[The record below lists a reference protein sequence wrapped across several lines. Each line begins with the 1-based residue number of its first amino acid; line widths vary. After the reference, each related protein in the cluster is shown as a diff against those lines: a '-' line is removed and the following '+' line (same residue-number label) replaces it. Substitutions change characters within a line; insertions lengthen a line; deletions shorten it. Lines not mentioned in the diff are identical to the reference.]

1 MSAAIDAIRLAS
13 TARLQGSAS
22 TAVFRVLLEALA
34 RPGRPLELPEL
45 AMDPRLPNALLL
57 PLALADLGTSFWVH
71 GLYDERER
79 KLAADVVRE
88 ATGARLAAPNVA
100 TFVVCLDGDPS
111 VPSRVRIGSELA
123 PEAGVKMAVQV
134 ENFAT
139 GAPISITGPGI
150 AEAFITTVGLDRAFL
165 KALRNRNQPPVG
177 IDTWVF
183 DRHHR
188 VLALPRSTRI
198 GVVDDAAREGVN

>member
-22 TAVFRVLLEALA
+22 TVVFRVLLEALA

-165 KALRNRNQPPVG
+165 KALRNRNQPPAG

-198 GVVDDAAREGVN
+198 GVVDDVAREGVN

>member
-134 ENFAT
+134 ENFAA
-139 GAPISITGPGI
+139 GAPINITGPGI

-165 KALRNRNQPPVG
+165 KALRNRNQPPAG

-198 GVVDDAAREGVN
+198 GVVDDVAREGVN

>member
-1 MSAAIDAIRLAS
+1 MSSGMDAIRLAS
-13 TARLQGSAS
+13 TARLQGKAS

-34 RPGRPLELPEL
+34 RPGRPIELPEL

-111 VPSRVRIGSELA
+111 VPSRVRTGSELA

-134 ENFAT
+134 GDYT
-139 GAPISITGPGI
+139 GGEPITITGPGI

-165 KALRNRNQPPVG
+165 KALRSRNQPPVG

-183 DRHHR
+183 DRQHR

-198 GVVDDAAREGVN
+198 GAVHDVARDGLN

>member
-22 TAVFRVLLEALA
+22 TVVFRVLLEALA

-198 GVVDDAAREGVN
+198 GVVDDVAREGVN

>member
-165 KALRNRNQPPVG
+165 KALRNRNQPPAG

-198 GVVDDAAREGVN
+198 GVVDDVAREGVN

>member
-134 ENFAT
+134 ENFAA
-139 GAPISITGPGI
+139 GAAINITGPGI

-165 KALRNRNQPPVG
+165 KALRNRNQPPAG

-198 GVVDDAAREGVN
+198 GVVDDVAREGVN

>member
-1 MSAAIDAIRLAS
+1 MSAAMDAIRLAS
-13 TARLQGSAS
+13 TARLEGTAS
-22 TAVFRVLLEALA
+22 TGVFRVLLEALA
-34 RPGRPLELPEL
+34 HPGRAFELPEL
-45 AMDPRLPNALLL
+45 AMDARLPDALLL

-123 PEAGVKMAVQV
+123 PEAAVKMAVQV
-134 ENFAT
+134 DELAT
-139 GAPISITGPGI
+139 GEPIRVTGPGV
-150 AEAFITTVGLDRAFL
+150 AEAFTTTTGLDRPFL
-165 KALRNRNQPPVG
+165 KALRSRNQPPVG

-183 DRHHR
+183 DRQHR

-198 GVVDDAAREGVN
+198 GFVGEVTREGVN

>member
-22 TAVFRVLLEALA
+22 TVVFRVLLEALA